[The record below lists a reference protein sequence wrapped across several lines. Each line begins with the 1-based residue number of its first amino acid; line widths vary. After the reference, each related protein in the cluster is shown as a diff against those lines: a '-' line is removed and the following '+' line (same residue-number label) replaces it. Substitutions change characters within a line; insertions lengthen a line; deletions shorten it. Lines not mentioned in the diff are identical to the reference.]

1 MSGESFG
8 TRADA
13 EAFLESY
20 RPGATVTVHYDPA
33 NPGNA
38 ALIVGKAAWPI
49 LVLAGTGLIFVA
61 IGWFFL
67 RV

>member
-13 EAFLESY
+13 EAFLEPY